1 MKKTKVWFIAVLLL
15 VVCIGG
21 SVGPLFGKDHSTGT
35 GFSWQDHK
43 GEYLDLLYDGHK
55 VTRYMYGYDNSTP
68 ERLHL
73 TYKPYHHVFDETGQK
88 LLTKGPGGKYT
99 HHRGIFIGWNKMVV
113 GDKRYDF
120 WHMKGVTQR
129 HQKILEKT
137 AGPQKASSKTLIHWI
152 DPDGHVV
159 IAEERQVTVYRSDA
173 EEILLL
179 DFVTQ
184 LKAGKQD
191 VILNGDPEH
200 AGFQYRPHNSVVEGP
215 TEVKAAYLF
224 HKDGIDPK
232 KDHDLPWAA
241 MSYGLNGK
249 RYSVQHMNHPANPS
263 GSIYSAYR
271 DYGRFG
277 AFFIKT
283 IKAGKTLTLH
293 YRVRVMEGDLPDR
306 ADLAS
311 QYQNWISAQPV
322 P

>member
-1 MKKTKVWFIAVLLL
+1 M
-15 VVCIGG
+15 
-21 SVGPLFGKDHSTGT
+21 FGKDHSTGT

-99 HHRGIFIGWNKMVV
+99 HHRGIFIGWNKMAV

-200 AGFQYRPHNSVVEGP
+200 AGFQYRPHNAVVEGP

-249 RYSVQHMNHPANPS
+249 RYSVQHMNHPSNPS
-263 GSIYSAYR
+263 GSVYSAYR

-277 AFFIKT
+277 AFFVKT
-283 IKAGKTLTLH
+283 IPAGKTLTLH
-293 YRVRVMEGDLPDR
+293 YRVRVMEGHLPSR
-306 ADLAS
+306 KDLAKE
-311 QYQNWISAQPV
+311 YKNWLSAQSV